1 MTRCEVMATSLFS
14 CVTIFKGGCGD
25 LSCFSSLLAPPK
37 PVVLLLVWFWP
48 SLLAPTRQWPGKV
61 QGRSLPKEW
70 QLYFRLNFMAP
81 SRRIQFNPL
90 SHFVGTTFW
99 GYKARG
105 GRKRRK
111 SRKRHLLTVLLGLV
125 VVNKVPLE
133 KIL

>member
-1 MTRCEVMATSLFS
+1 MATSLFL

-25 LSCFSSLLAPPK
+25 LSCSSSLLAPPN

-48 SLLAPTRQWPGKV
+48 SLLAPTRQWPRKV

-81 SRRIQFNPL
+81 SRCIQFNPL
-90 SHFVGTTFW
+90 SYFVGTTFR

-105 GRKRRK
+105 GKEEK
-111 SRKRHLLTVLLGLV
+111 
-125 VVNKVPLE
+125 KVKE
-133 KIL
+133 KTSADYVIGSSGGE